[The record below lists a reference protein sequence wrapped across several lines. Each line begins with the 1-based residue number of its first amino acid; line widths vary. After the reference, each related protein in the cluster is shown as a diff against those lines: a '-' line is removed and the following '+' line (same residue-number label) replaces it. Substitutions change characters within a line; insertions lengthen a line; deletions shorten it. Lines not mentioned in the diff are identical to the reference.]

1 MKNLKIYTAILF
13 VLATIN
19 FGFGQQDMT
28 LYQFRN
34 LSQASYL
41 NPAFSGSTDMKVS
54 VGLPALSSTYFSYN
68 NNAFDVD
75 ELFTSDY
82 DFKISNLTNTGS
94 TEFFN
99 YLRNPAQITSGL
111 AESNYLMTNLQID
124 LFHLQINTGKH
135 SIGVNVTEKVS
146 GMIMFPKSLFE
157 LVQNGNGGVNLG
169 VPQTINGIGPDF
181 NHYREFGLS
190 YSLKA
195 GTKWTYGAR
204 VKLLSGMENLSVSNS
219 EFNWVTDPQD
229 YSWDISAAYSVNSS
243 GLTNE
248 ALENYNIF
256 SGRGNTGYGLDLG
269 IEYQLNDAI
278 NFSAAVSDLGFINWS
293 NNNMMYTTNDF
304 NFKFDGVDILALND
318 STAIGDL
325 ISETYGSAID
335 SINPVKDSTSVYQTR
350 LHPRV
355 LIGGNYQ
362 LSDKINLG
370 LLLHGQFFGPATKYA
385 ASVSASY
392 NLGNAFSAVASYTA
406 TDNTYNNVGLGI
418 MFDKGPFQMYAIT
431 DNILGVNVS
440 ATRNIHARVGVNLTF
455 GKRVIK
461 PVELDKGGDLITEV
475 VMVEPE
481 PMVTVETVTEPEPEP
496 DPIQVPI
503 SPYIE
508 FFGEVMDK
516 ETHLE
521 LPGVIVDVFVT
532 GEDGMEEGP
541 SSRLFNSSYFV
552 KQLDRTAN
560 YRIVVKKAGYKD
572 KELFVFKDDM
582 GELPQIRNIFYLTPK
597 VLEYMP
603 SPEEE
608 TVVMAYELTAVTSMR
623 SEPTSQSTVLQRLS
637 EGTLIEVLEE
647 TNKYW
652 WKVNLD
658 GQVGY
663 VKAAYLIMSSNPVA
677 ETDMTDIDSEDE
689 RPSSNS
695 NVSNEGTGWYYYLI
709 DKTSLRSEAT
719 SQSVVLKR
727 FKMGD
732 EVELIEKT
740 NAYWWKVIFEGQIGY
755 VKAAKLQ
762 E

>member
-1 MKNLKIYTAILF
+1 MNL
-13 VLATIN
+13 
-19 FGFGQQDMT
+19 GFGQQDMT

-75 ELFTSDY
+75 DLFASDY
-82 DFKISNLTNTGS
+82 DFKISNLGNTGS

-124 LFHLQINTGKH
+124 LFHLQINKGKH
-135 SIGVNVTEKVS
+135 SIGFNVTEKVS

-157 LVQNGNGGVNLG
+157 LVQNGNGGANLG

-204 VKLLSGMENLSVSNS
+204 VKLLSGMENLSVNNS
-219 EFNWVTDPQD
+219 EFTWVTDPQD

-269 IEYQLNDAI
+269 VEYQLNDAI
-278 NFSAAVSDLGFINWS
+278 NLSAAVSDLGFINWTS
-293 NNNMMYTTNDF
+293 NNVMYTTNDF
-304 NFKFDGVDILALND
+304 NFQFDGIDILALND

-335 SINPVKDSTSVYQTR
+335 SINPILDSTSVYQTR

-362 LSDKINLG
+362 LSEKINLG

-418 MFDKGPFQMYAIT
+418 MFDKGPVQMYAIT

-440 ATRNIHARVGVNLTF
+440 AARNIHARVGVNLTF
-455 GKRVIK
+455 GKRAMQ
-461 PVELDKGGDLITEV
+461 PEELDKGGDLITEA
-475 VMVEPE
+475 VMPEPE
-481 PMVTVETVTEPEPEP
+481 PMSAVETVSEPELEP
-496 DPIQVPI
+496 DPIPVPV
-503 SPYIE
+503 SPFIE
-508 FFGEVMDK
+508 LFGEVKDK
-516 ETHLE
+516 ETNLE
-521 LPGVIVDVFVT
+521 LSGVIVDVYVT
-532 GEDGMEEGP
+532 GEDGVEVGP
-541 SSRLFNSSYFV
+541 SSRPFNSSHFV
-552 KQLDRTAN
+552 KQLDRTAK
-560 YRIVVKKAGYKD
+560 YRIVVKKAGYED
-572 KELFVFKDDM
+572 TEYYVFKDDM

-603 SPEEE
+603 SPAEEE
-608 TVVMAYELTAVTSMR
+608 PVVMAYELTARTSLR
-623 SEPTSQSTVLQRLS
+623 AEATSQSTVLQRIS
-637 EGTLIEVLEE
+637 EGTLMEVLEE

-663 VKAAYLIMSSNPVA
+663 VKAAYLMMSSNPI
-677 ETDMTDIDSEDE
+677 TGTYMEDTNSVNE
-689 RPSSNS
+689 RPTSNY
-695 NVSNEGTGWYYYLI
+695 NASNEGTGLYYYLI

-719 SQSVVLKR
+719 SQSTVLKR
-727 FKMGD
+727 FRAGD

-740 NAYWWKVIFEGQIGY
+740 DKYWWKVIFDGQVGY

>member
-1 MKNLKIYTAILF
+1 MNL
-13 VLATIN
+13 
-19 FGFGQQDMT
+19 GFGQQDMT

-75 ELFTSDY
+75 DLFASDY
-82 DFKISNLTNTGS
+82 DFKISNLGNTGS

-124 LFHLQINTGKH
+124 LFHLQINKGKH
-135 SIGVNVTEKVS
+135 SIGFNVTEKVS

-157 LVQNGNGGVNLG
+157 LVQNGNGGANLG

-219 EFNWVTDPQD
+219 EFTWVTDPQD
-229 YSWDISAAYSVNSS
+229 YSWDITAAYSVNSS

-269 IEYQLNDAI
+269 VEYQLNDAI
-278 NFSAAVSDLGFINWS
+278 NLSAAVSDLGFINWTS
-293 NNNMMYTTNDF
+293 NNMMYTTNDF
-304 NFKFDGVDILALND
+304 NFQFDGIDILALND

-325 ISETYGSAID
+325 FSETYGSAID
-335 SINPVKDSTSVYQTR
+335 SINPILDSTSVYQTR

-362 LSDKINLG
+362 LSEKINLG
-370 LLLHGQFFGPATKYA
+370 LLLHGQFFGPAPKYA

-392 NLGNAFSAVASYTA
+392 NLGNTFSAVASYTA

-418 MFDKGPFQMYAIT
+418 MFDKGPVQMYAIT
-431 DNILGVNVS
+431 DNILGANVS

-455 GKRVIK
+455 GKRAMQ
-461 PVELDKGGDLITEV
+461 PEELDKGGDLITEA
-475 VMVEPE
+475 VMPEPE
-481 PMVTVETVTEPEPEP
+481 PMSAVETVSEPDPEP
-496 DPIQVPI
+496 DPIPVPV

-508 FFGEVMDK
+508 LFGEVKDK
-516 ETHLE
+516 ETNLE
-521 LPGVIVDVFVT
+521 LSGVIVDVYVT
-532 GEDGMEEGP
+532 GEGGIEVGP
-541 SSRLFNSSYFV
+541 SSRPFNSSYFV
-552 KQLDRTAN
+552 KQLDRTAI
-560 YRIVVKKAGYKD
+560 YRIVVKKAGYED
-572 KELFVFKDDM
+572 TEFYVFKDDM

-603 SPEEE
+603 SPVEEE
-608 TVVMAYELTAVTSMR
+608 PVVMAYELTARTSLR
-623 SEPTSQSTVLQRLS
+623 AEATSQSTVLQRISVGSLM
-637 EGTLIEVLEE
+637 EVLEE

-663 VKAAYLIMSSNPVA
+663 VKAAYLMMSSNPITGTYVA
-677 ETDMTDIDSEDE
+677 DTNSVDE
-689 RPSSNS
+689 RPTSNF
-695 NVSNEGTGWYYYLI
+695 NISNEVTGLYYYLI

-719 SQSVVLKR
+719 SQSTVLKR
-727 FKMGD
+727 FRAGD

-740 NAYWWKVIFEGQIGY
+740 DKYWWKVIFNGQVGY